1 MPCIAYWNSLIVA
14 SRKRQEAARRGTM
27 RDDLLGED
35 DGPDG
40 EEEEGFGE
48 IMITQVGAVLE
59 TIKVIRKF
67 FLNNNKSFRWHLG
80 DYAEHV
86 KNRFL

>member
-1 MPCIAYWNSLIVA
+1 
-14 SRKRQEAARRGTM
+14 M

-48 IMITQVGAVLE
+48 IMITQVGGVLA

-67 FLNNNKSFRWHLG
+67 FLNHNKSFRWHLG
-80 DYAEHV
+80 DFEEHD
-86 KNRFL
+86 FFSI